1 MKKRLS
7 LLLAMLAVL
16 VSTAM
21 ADNTIS
27 ADPLT
32 IAKSGTA
39 DLSINL
45 TNTDAIAAV
54 QFKVTLPDGVSV
66 AESTQGIS
74 YDGDGGE
81 PYKPTNGVKV
91 TLTDRTSNMMVVG
104 NKTGDNTYIFVLIS
118 LSGNT
123 IATGEGAIMKINFQ
137 TENAEVGEKNV
148 TLSDIHLAVDG
159 SSEDSSLSNVEASV
173 TVSDILKGDVN
184 GNGQVEVGDAVCIL
198 RKLGKKSNVVFIE
211 SAADINGNGSIEIG
225 DAVLILKFLG
235 HKINALTR
243 GLDNDYYFQDPD

>member
-7 LLLAMLAVL
+7 LLLAILAVL

-21 ADNTIS
+21 ADNKIS

-54 QFKVTLPDGVSV
+54 QFKVTLPEGVSIV
-66 AESTQGIS
+66 ESTQGIS

-118 LSGNT
+118 LSGHT
-123 IATGEGAIMKINFQ
+123 INTGEGAIMKISFQ
-137 TENAEVGEKNV
+137 TAAEAALGNYTVKID
-148 TLSDIHLAVDG
+148 DIHLSSTNGVDLTSSAVNTDM
-159 SSEDSSLSNVEASV
+159 
-173 TVSDILKGDVN
+173 DILKKGDVN
-184 GNGQVEVGDAVCIL
+184 GDDDVNITDFVCIINHMYKQPNASFHENIADVNLDGAINISDAV
-198 RKLGKKSNVVFIE
+198 SV
-211 SAADINGNGSIEIG
+211 INIMYGGNNSQ
-225 DAVLILKFLG
+225 
-235 HKINALTR
+235 TR
-243 GLDNDYYFQDPD
+243 GINEETEWADPD

>member
-1 MKKRLS
+1 
-7 LLLAMLAVL
+7 MLAVL

-54 QFKVTLPDGVSV
+54 QFKVTLPEGVSV
-66 AESTQGIS
+66 VESTQGIS
-74 YDGDGGE
+74 YDDNGTQT
-81 PYKPTNGVKV
+81 YTPTNGVKV

-104 NKTGDNTYIFVLIS
+104 NKTGDNTYIFILIS

-123 IATGEGAIMKINFQ
+123 IATGEGAIMKISFQ
-137 TENAEVGEKNV
+137 TAAEAALGDYTVKID
-148 TLSDIHLAVDG
+148 DIHLSSTNGVDLT
-159 SSEDSSLSNVEASV
+159 SSTINHDMK
-173 TVSDILKGDVN
+173 ILNKGDVN
-184 GNGQVEVGDAVCIL
+184 GDGNVSVTDCACIVNHLYNKPNTSFYANIADVNSDNKISITDAAVIINILYGKANTRSDYEEEVNL
-198 RKLGKKSNVVFIE
+198 P
-211 SAADINGNGSIEIG
+211 
-225 DAVLILKFLG
+225 
-235 HKINALTR
+235 
-243 GLDNDYYFQDPD
+243 DPD

>member
-1 MKKRLS
+1 
-7 LLLAMLAVL
+7 MLAVL

-21 ADNTIS
+21 ADNKIS

-54 QFKVTLPDGVSV
+54 QFKVTLPEGVSV
-66 AESTQGIS
+66 VESTQGIS
-74 YDGDGGE
+74 YDDNGTQT
-81 PYKPTNGVKV
+81 YTPTNGVKV

-104 NKTGDNTYIFVLIS
+104 NKTGDNTYIFILIS

-123 IATGEGAIMKINFQ
+123 IATGEGAIMKISFK

-148 TLSDIHLAVDG
+148 TLSDIHLSVKG
-159 SSEDSSLSNVEASV
+159 SSTDTTQADETAQVTISN
-173 TVSDILKGDVN
+173 IIKGDVN
-184 GNGQVEVGDAVCIL
+184 GNGELDIDDPVKLLEHLAGLPTTVFYAEAADLNGNGELDIDDAVCLLEVLAGL
-198 RKLGKKSNVVFIE
+198 RPASTRSLYKKEWNSP
-211 SAADINGNGSIEIG
+211 
-225 DAVLILKFLG
+225 
-235 HKINALTR
+235 
-243 GLDNDYYFQDPD
+243 DPD